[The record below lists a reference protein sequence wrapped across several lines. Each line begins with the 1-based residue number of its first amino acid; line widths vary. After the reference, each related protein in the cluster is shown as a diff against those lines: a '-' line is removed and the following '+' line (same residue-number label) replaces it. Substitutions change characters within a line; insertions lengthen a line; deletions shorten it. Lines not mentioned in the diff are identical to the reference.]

1 MESSLDNSRRRRLL
15 KPLGPDALAAGSVLR
30 TDSTSKGDNTMLF
43 SGVLTVAGERLGIGA
58 FCSFKIVWLW
68 KKLFKTLALSVS
80 SVYMTSLNSRGG
92 MVVL

>member
-30 TDSTSKGDNTMLF
+30 TDSTSKGDNTT
-43 SGVLTVAGERLGIGA
+43 LTVAGERLGIGA

>member
-1 MESSLDNSRRRRLL
+1 
-15 KPLGPDALAAGSVLR
+15 
-30 TDSTSKGDNTMLF
+30 MLF

-80 SVYMTSLNSRGG
+80 SVYMTSLNSGGG

>member
-1 MESSLDNSRRRRLL
+1 MLL
-15 KPLGPDALAAGSVLR
+15 
-30 TDSTSKGDNTMLF
+30 

-68 KKLFKTLALSVS
+68 KKIFKTLALSIS
-80 SVYMTSLNSRGG
+80 SVYMTSFNSRAG